1 MPYKRNVDEILVYQL
16 ENSTDIM
23 QTTTKIKLTYF
34 NLRGRAEPSRLIL
47 AYAGVDFEDC
57 RVTSEEWQKLKPS
70 KFLQN
75 FNLHSLI
82 VELTVTFNFFYI
94 YVRFISYLKCS
105 NWR

>member
-1 MPYKRNVDEILVYQL
+1 
-16 ENSTDIM
+16 M

-47 AYAGVDFEDC
+47 AYAGVDFDDC

-75 FNLHSLI
+75 FNLFIL
-82 VELTVTFNFFYI
+82 VMEFTATFKEVYFSYI
-94 YVRFISYLKCS
+94 HVWFISYLKWS